1 MGGIKLLPT
10 HDEMAGKVTPYKEN
24 KSEVNSLSVNYYYR
38 NKKKLRFRAPPKKRK
53 TTTNL

>member
-24 KSEVNSLSVNYYYR
+24 KSEVNSLNVNYYYR